1 MITHYPTKLKWS
13 YQELKLISQLSQKL
27 IPQLSNNLVFWI
39 KLKLLTMSVL
49 LLLDKRLMF
58 NTLETF
64 WLVKMLRSF
73 LKFKLTKHWTILM
86 LFLKNQMELWFQDN
100 IYLLKFHQKKCSS
113 HKNGWLRNVTLQPN
127 QWW

>member
-1 MITHYPTKLKWS
+1 MITHYRTKLKWS

-27 IPQLSNNLVFWI
+27 IPQLSNNLVFWT
-39 KLKLLTMSVL
+39 KLKLLTTSVL
-49 LLLDKRLMF
+49 LLLDKQPMF
-58 NTLETF
+58 NTLEMF
-64 WLVKMLRSF
+64 WLVKMLRLF
-73 LKFKLTKHWTILM
+73 LKFKLMKHWTILM

-100 IYLLKFHQKKCSS
+100 IYLLKFHQKKSSS